1 MFDILS
7 EWAGHKVRQPGR
19 RWSACSTGASIRT
32 PHRVTVG
39 MGRHGA
45 ESDSLT
51 NRHRGNAGDR
61 SCRTRSCTRI
71 RHSVFSTV
79 PACRRRWCRRPHA
92 WISRRWPSPTTMVST
107 GRAFRGS
114 RQGIGTAHRVWGG
127 TISWGQ
133 GNTEDSVHLLVL
145 ARGQEGYRRLS
156 RQMAGAHLSGGTPK
170 DRKGKPRYDL
180 DALTEAV

>member
-107 GRAFRGS
+107 GSCVSRKPPRNWDCPPCLGRNYLLGAGQYRGFGTS
-114 RQGIGTAHRVWGG
+114 AGIGSWPGG
-127 TISWGQ
+127 VSEVVAADGRRASVGWNAQRPEGQ
-133 GNTEDSVHLLVL
+133 ATL
-145 ARGQEGYRRLS
+145 
-156 RQMAGAHLSGGTPK
+156 
-170 DRKGKPRYDL
+170 
-180 DALTEAV
+180 